1 MENTNKK
8 FSAVIKEALSYENV
22 LGSFIGAI
30 GYGFGYSIPDKLGMH
45 PIICLVLCMLLG
57 SLFDDLADFIFEKK
71 HLINTRKRKITF
83 AAIIYTGYLIAW
95 LIAYVA
101 LDYDLDNDFLID
113 VALVLLF
120 QVISYVLV
128 RIKRYI
134 KSKIDRK

>member
-8 FSAVIKEALSYENV
+8 FSTVIKEALSYENI
-22 LGSFIGAI
+22 LGSFVGAI

-57 SLFDDLADFIFEKK
+57 SLFDDLAGFIFEKK

-101 LDYDLDNDFLID
+101 LDYDIDNDFLLD
-113 VALVLLF
+113 VSLVLVF
-120 QVISYVLV
+120 QVVSYILA
-128 RIKRYI
+128 RIKRLLKRNI
-134 KSKIDRK
+134 NRK